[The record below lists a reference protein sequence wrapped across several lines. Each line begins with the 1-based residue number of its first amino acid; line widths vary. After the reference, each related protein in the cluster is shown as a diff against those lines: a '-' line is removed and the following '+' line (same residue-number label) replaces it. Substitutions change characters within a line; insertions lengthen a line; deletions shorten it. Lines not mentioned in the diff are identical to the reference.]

1 MAALPLSLEIAPPVI
16 AQSPI
21 SPTLVMAWAGFF
33 MAAMVV
39 GLLLYSVI
47 SLSERRAA
55 FVTSVT
61 HELRTPLTTFRM
73 YADILAEG
81 MITDEASRRRYL
93 ETLRVEADR
102 LGHLVE
108 NVLSYARLERG
119 RVGNVR
125 ERIEIGPLL
134 EPVIA
139 RMSERVQQA
148 GKQLQFE
155 VPPEADGLAVRT
167 DPGAVEQIVMNLIDN
182 ACKYAKPASDPRII
196 VSYDP
201 LPSGKGVRIAVR
213 DFGPGIVKRPFRSL
227 FRPFNKT
234 AQEAAV
240 SAPGVGLGLALCR
253 RLARQLDGKL
263 IYCNA
268 DGGGALLE
276 LHLP

>member
-1 MAALPLSLEIAPPVI
+1 
-16 AQSPI
+16 
-21 SPTLVMAWAGFF
+21 
-33 MAAMVV
+33 
-39 GLLLYSVI
+39 
-47 SLSERRAA
+47 
-55 FVTSVT
+55 
-61 HELRTPLTTFRM
+61 M